1 MHLRNLQGIKE
12 VTEGIWDSL
21 DEREKQ
27 TDTWWYGLWQGR
39 SAVDEG
45 KQWGWVASHRP
56 DP

>member
-12 VTEGIWDSL
+12 VSEGIWDSL

-45 KQWGWVASHRP
+45 KQWGWAASHRP